1 MVGAA
6 GMGIPGAKNTTVG
19 ELIVLEWG
27 NTWKK
32 SLQLEALDLGC
43 CPMILTPSIV
53 LRMVRNTV
61 NSISSVTP
69 TVVTLLGAE
78 AHTICPAG

>member
-1 MVGAA
+1 MRGAA
-6 GMGIPGAKNTTVG
+6 GMGVPGAKNTTLG

-32 SLQLEALDLGC
+32 SLQPEALDLGW
-43 CPMILTPSIV
+43 CPMILTPSTV
-53 LRMVRNTV
+53 LRMVRNAV

-78 AHTICPAG
+78 VHTICPAG